1 MNKDDTP
8 KPERRHYPAIP
19 LNVLFHI
26 VFLGVMNKKLRSTL
40 TILGVVVG
48 IGAIYFMLS
57 FGLGLQLVVS
67 KQIIGDKSIK
77 SIEVTTPNSRII
89 KLNEAAVNKIRTYP
103 HVERVGSLYSY
114 PGSVSSKGSEVSAI
128 MYGVDEGYI
137 ALTPLNLLKGR
148 LLTDKDVHVAM
159 INSVT
164 LKSIGITQPDKAIG
178 TKLTLNIPLAN
189 VDEKKGP
196 IKDSFE
202 IIGVVDS
209 GGGNEIYIPSH
220 LYNGAGVSALTQ
232 LKLTADDTDSI
243 PALRKQ
249 VESNGFQTVSPID
262 TLDQINK
269 VFKFF
274 NIMLLGFGAIGMIV
288 SVLGMFN
295 TLTISLIEKT
305 QEVGLMI
312 ALGGRRADMR
322 RLFIIEAT
330 FLAAVGAMI
339 GIIGATLNGV
349 VVDAYLNRLA
359 HKRGVTNSFTVFSRP
374 LWLTVGLFTFMV
386 IVGLLVVY
394 FPARRAEKINPI
406 DALKRE

>member
-1 MNKDDTP
+1 MNKDEARKP
-8 KPERRHYPAIP
+8 KRHYPAIP

-26 VFLGVMNKKLRSTL
+26 VFLGVMNKKLRSSL
-40 TILGVVVG
+40 TIMGVMVG

-89 KLNEAAVNKIRTYP
+89 KLNDTAVNKIRTYP

-128 MYGVDEGYI
+128 MYGVDEGYA
-137 ALTPLNLLKGR
+137 ALTSLNLIKGR
-148 LLTDKDVHVAM
+148 LINDKDVKAAM

-164 LKSIGITQPDKAIG
+164 LKSIGITQPEKALG

-189 VDEKKGP
+189 VDDKKGP

-202 IIGVVDS
+202 IVGVVDS
-209 GGGNEIYIPSH
+209 GGGNEIYIPGHIYKS
-220 LYNGAGVSALTQ
+220 AGVSVLSQ
-232 LKLTADDTDSI
+232 LKLTAEDTSNI
-243 PALRKQ
+243 TTLRKQ
-249 VESNGFQTVSPID
+249 IESNGFQTVSPID

-330 FLAAVGAMI
+330 LLAAVGALF
-339 GIIGATLNGV
+339 GILGATLNGIL
-349 VVDAYLNRLA
+349 VDAYLIHLA
-359 HKRGVTNSFTVFSRP
+359 HKRGVITTFTVFSRP
-374 LWLTVGLFTFMV
+374 MWLSLGLFVFMV

-394 FPARRAEKINPI
+394 FPARRAERINPI